1 MYYGP
6 VQPLPQTVL
15 AYIKKHRLLTPGD
28 RVGVA
33 VSGGADSVA
42 LLRLLL
48 EVRRELGIVLSV
60 VHFNHQLRGS
70 DSDEDECFVAALAEQ
85 HKLQFHRASGNVGDH
100 AATCRLSLETAA
112 RELRYQYF
120 RRLLAEDKLSR
131 IATAHTLDDQAET
144 VLLRLARGAGTRG
157 LAGIYPQL
165 SVAGFQSRD
174 AGQHRTTAIVRP
186 LLSTRRKELEVYLGG
201 IGQAWRE
208 DKSNRDL
215 RHARNRMRHEILP
228 RLERLNPALR
238 DVLAETAEIAR
249 AEEDYWEKESHRLLT
264 SAWKAGSRAT
274 GGAMKAAIL
283 ADLPLALQRRL
294 VRAAAESL
302 GLRLEF
308 RHVEEILSLAAKQS
322 KSAAMPDGWTV
333 SLHRGELRFAI
344 AAASARS
351 PDYEFCLPLP
361 GAIEVPQ
368 LGSRFE
374 AVLVSGNA
382 PEGYNREHLLD
393 RIRLSRELCVRN
405 WRPGDRFWPAHTKT
419 PKKIKELL
427 QELHLS
433 GPERKLWPVVVSGAD
448 VIWVR
453 GFPVPSHFRAQ
464 GGPAKAVLIRETAS
478 RSAE

>member
-1 MYYGP
+1 
-6 VQPLPQTVL
+6 VQPLQTVL
-15 AYIKKHRLLTPGD
+15 GYIKKHDLLMPGD

-48 EVRRELGIVLSV
+48 ELRRELGIVLSV

-70 DSDEDECFVAALAEQ
+70 DSDDDERFVAGLAEQ
-85 HKLQFHRASGNVGDH
+85 HRLQFHCAGGNVADH
-100 AATCRLSLETAA
+100 AATHRLSLETAA

-120 RRLLAEDKLSR
+120 RQLLLPPGLNR

-144 VLLRLARGAGTRG
+144 VLLRLVRGAGSRG

-165 SVAGFQSRD
+165 SVAGSQFPG
-174 AGQHRTTAIVRP
+174 AGQHRAPAIVRP
-186 LLSTRRKELEVYLGG
+186 LLSTRRKDLEVYLDG

-215 RHARNRMRHEILP
+215 RHARNRVRHGILP
-228 RLERLNPALR
+228 DLERDLNPAVR
-238 DVLAETAEIAR
+238 EVLAETAEIAR
-249 AEEDYWEKESHRLLT
+249 AEENYWATETHRLLT
-264 SAWKAGSRAT
+264 SAWRAGSKAT
-274 GGAMKAAIL
+274 GGTIRIAVL
-283 ADLPLALQRRL
+283 ADFPLALQRRL

-308 RHVEEILSLAAKQS
+308 RHVEEILSLAGKQS
-322 KSAAMPDGWTV
+322 KSAALPDGWTV

-344 AAASARS
+344 AAASAGS

-368 LGSRFE
+368 IGSRFE

-393 RIRLSRELCVRN
+393 RVRLSRELCVRN

-427 QELHLS
+427 QELHLT

-453 GFPVPSHFRAQ
+453 GFPVPSHFRPQ
-464 GGPAKAVLIRETAS
+464 GGADKAVLIRETALP
-478 RSAE
+478 SAE

>member
-1 MYYGP
+1 M
-6 VQPLPQTVL
+6 QLLPQNVL
-15 AYIKKHRLLTPGD
+15 AYIRKHRLLAPGD

-48 EVRRELGIVLSV
+48 ELRRELGIVLSV

-70 DSDEDECFVAALAEQ
+70 DSDEDERFVAELAERY
-85 HKLQFHRASGNVGDH
+85 KLQLHCARGNVADH
-100 AATCRLSLETAA
+100 AAAHRLSLETAA

-120 RRLLAEDKLSR
+120 RQLLLEPGLNR

-144 VLLRLARGAGTRG
+144 VLLRLVRGAGSRG

-165 SVAGFQSRD
+165 SVAGSKSRH
-174 AGQHRTTAIVRP
+174 AGQHRAPAIVRP
-186 LLSTRRKELEVYLGG
+186 LLATRRTHLEAYLGA

-215 RHARNRMRHEILP
+215 RHVRNRVRHGILP
-228 RLERLNPALR
+228 QLERDLNPAVR
-238 DVLAETAEIAR
+238 EVLAETAEIAR
-249 AEEDYWEKESHRLLT
+249 AEEDYWEKKSHRMLI
-264 SAWKAGSRAT
+264 SAWKASPKAT
-274 GGAMKAAIL
+274 GGTMRVAVL

-294 VRAAAESL
+294 VRTATESL

-308 RHVEEILSLAAKQS
+308 RHVEEILGLAAKQS
-322 KSAAMPDGWTV
+322 KSAALPDGWTV
-333 SLHRGELRFAI
+333 SLHRGDLRFAI
-344 AAASARS
+344 PATGQRS

-368 LGSRFE
+368 VGSRFE

-382 PEGYNREHLLD
+382 PGVYNREHLLD
-393 RIRLSRELCVRN
+393 RVRLRRELCVRN

-427 QELHLS
+427 QELHLT
-433 GPERKLWPVVVSGAD
+433 GGDRKLWPVVVSGAD

-453 GFPVPSHFRAQ
+453 GFPVPSHFRPQ
-464 GGPAKAVLIRETAS
+464 GAAAEAVLIRETAL
-478 RSAE
+478 RPAE